1 MRLTLNS
8 MKKILTVLTSIIV
21 MASLSACS
29 LMPSVEL
36 TEDEQKVISEYA
48 AGLLLK
54 YDKNYQ
60 GSLHNSN
67 EEDSIELVEIQEA
80 KMPVADNEQ
89 VKEGTDV
96 NQPDYS
102 EDLTAN
108 EIKEGNDIEY
118 SDLSIAEAIGLEG
131 FEIIYKSFETHDI
144 YPEEESE
151 DLVFSMQAQ
160 NDMELLVLNFGITND
175 SDALKTCDILN
186 SDSVFRLLING
197 EERVNAS
204 KTILLNDLS
213 SFNESIEGYAMVDAV
228 LVFEVSKGTASSI
241 ENIDLIV
248 KKDGQSTVHMLK

>member
-1 MRLTLNS
+1 MKKFLTL
-8 MKKILTVLTSIIV
+8 LTSIIV
-21 MASLSACS
+21 MVSLSACS

-60 GSLHNSN
+60 GSLYDTK
-67 EEDSIELVEIQEA
+67 EEESIELVEADEA
-80 KMPVADNEQ
+80 KKPSADNVQLE
-89 VKEGTDV
+89 EGTDV

-102 EDLTAN
+102 EDLKAN

-144 YPEEESE
+144 YPEEESA

-175 SDALKTCDILN
+175 GDTAKTCDILN
-186 SDSVFRLLING
+186 SDSIFRLLING

-241 ENIDLIV
+241 ENIDLII